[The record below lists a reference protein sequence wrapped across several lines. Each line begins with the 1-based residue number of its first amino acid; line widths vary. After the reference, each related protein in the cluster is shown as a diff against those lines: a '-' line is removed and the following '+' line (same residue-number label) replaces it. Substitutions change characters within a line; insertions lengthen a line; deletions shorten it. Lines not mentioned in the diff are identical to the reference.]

1 MRRQYKYLLTFTGVA
16 AFFLN
21 VAAQD
26 LDTLSSIL
34 KQDTAGQNNVSSSD
48 NYQFKRLT
56 GPTEIPIRKAA
67 AHDVQK
73 LKSDEDYWYVNQVP
87 ERKKNRSG
95 TGPGVNQK
103 GDKEEEHES
112 GNIFTGRVLNVI
124 FWVLLIA
131 GFLTLLS
138 WFLTTSNI
146 RLFRNKT
153 KAVEEEQEEETSDI
167 FHMDFDNEI
176 QKAIDSKHFTLAV
189 RLMYL
194 QTLRELSDRNLI
206 TYSNER
212 TNGDYLF
219 QLAGKAYY
227 KDFFKLTRSFDYTW
241 YGQFQLSKE
250 SFGRIRND
258 FLSFKQQLPR

>member
-1 MRRQYKYLLTFTGVA
+1 
-16 AFFLN
+16 
-21 VAAQD
+21 
-26 LDTLSSIL
+26 
-34 KQDTAGQNNVSSSD
+34 
-48 NYQFKRLT
+48 
-56 GPTEIPIRKAA
+56 
-67 AHDVQK
+67 
-73 LKSDEDYWYVNQVP
+73 
-87 ERKKNRSG
+87 
-95 TGPGVNQK
+95 
-103 GDKEEEHES
+103 
-112 GNIFTGRVLNVI
+112 VLNVI